1 MNENFSFEYKTQWFN
16 THAFKCIWVTPPLY
30 LLPPADARGLANAS
44 LSCLLPPDSHLVPN
58 ISKIVKK
65 INKNFRPLD
74 SMPSSLDYLSKWA
87 ALR

>member
-1 MNENFSFEYKTQWFN
+1 MNEKFNFSFGYKTQCFN
-16 THAFKCIWVTPPLY
+16 PT
-30 LLPPADARGLANAS
+30 LLTASGLLLLLAS
-44 LSCLLPPDSHLVPN
+44 NSHLVPK

-74 SMPSSLDYLSKWA
+74 SIPSSLDYLSKWA